1 MRDFWSINQ
10 WKHRFN
16 EKPQKRAKQDK
27 EKQEWKPDKHV
38 QLSISQPTKIN
49 QQGLPTRVLEKYG
62 CL

>member
-1 MRDFWSINQ
+1 MKASL
-10 WKHRFN
+10 N
-16 EKPQKRAKQDK
+16 EKPKKRAKQDK